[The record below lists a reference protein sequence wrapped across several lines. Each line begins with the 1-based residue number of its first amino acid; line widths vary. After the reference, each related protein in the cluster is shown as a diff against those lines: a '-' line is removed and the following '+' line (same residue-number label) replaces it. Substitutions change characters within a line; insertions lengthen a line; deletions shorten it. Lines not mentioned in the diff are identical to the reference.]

1 MMSIARIGAIVRIC
15 VVVTLLVMSVGGEFA
30 AASEA
35 DGRYIVMYVDGTDL
49 ISQKLLLEALGV
61 DVTHVLTLIDALAID
76 IPLNIVDYVLGLLD
90 PLNADPLDVINN
102 NVAGV
107 YDDLLTSVDPVC
119 PTPAPP
125 SPESYRWGQQKIKEP
140 EAHVKV
146 GSCKGSGSAVKV
158 AVLDTGIDGTHLK
171 SYLGEFYQKDAG
183 GFNALPGGGSYFDDN
198 GHGTHVAGIVAA
210 ALNGLGVIGGA
221 PQAKFVSVK
230 VLDSTGHGYAS
241 DVINGMKWV
250 YDSDIRLV
258 NMSFGFPFSNPSD
271 ETPLMRAIQ
280 RLYDAGVIMVASAG
294 NRCAAAPTTDD
305 GGGDDGCLGGGPAK
319 TCQTPLTAITYPAAY
334 QGLVLAVGA
343 TDIHDKI
350 PPYSLSGPELDV
362 VAPGGARESGAPDN
376 GQILSTNKAG
386 GYGRGHGTS
395 QAAPQV
401 TGAVGLVLRYYPEFS
416 FVQVSNLLKTTAVDL
431 GFPSNQ
437 QGAGRIDVEQMIKK
451 LCH

>member
-140 EAHVKV
+140 EAHAKMA
-146 GSCKGSGSAVKV
+146 SCKGTGSAVKV
-158 AVLDTGIDGTHLK
+158 AVLDTGIDWTHLK
-171 SYLGEFYQKDAG
+171 TSLGELYQKDAG
-183 GFNALPGGGSYFDDN
+183 GTNALPGGGSYFDDN
-198 GHGTHVAGIVAA
+198 GHGTHMAGISAA
-210 ALNGLGVIGGA
+210 ALNGLGIIGGA
-221 PQAKFVSVK
+221 PQAKLVSVK
-230 VLDSTGHGYAS
+230 VLDSTGHGYLS
-241 DVINGMKWV
+241 DVINGLQWV
-250 YDSDIRLV
+250 YNSDIRLV
-258 NMSFGFPFSNPSD
+258 NMSFGFSFSKQSD
-271 ETPLMRAIQ
+271 GTPLIEAIQ
-280 RLYDAGVIMVASAG
+280 SLYAAGVIMVASAG
-294 NRCAAAPTTDD
+294 NQCAAAPITDD
-305 GGGDDGCLGGGPAK
+305 GGGEGCGPTK
-319 TCQTPLTAITYPAAY
+319 TCPSPLTAITYPAAY

-362 VAPGGARESGAPDN
+362 VAPGGAPESGAPDN
-376 GQILSTNKAG
+376 GRIFSTNTGG

-395 QAAPQV
+395 QAAAQV
-401 TGAVGLVLRYYPEFS
+401 AGAVGLVLRLHPEFS
-416 FVQVSNLLKTTAVDL
+416 FTQVSNLLKTTAVDL
-431 GFPSNQ
+431 GFKSNK
-437 QGAGRIDVEQMIKK
+437 QGAGRIDVQQMINQ
-451 LCH
+451 LCQ